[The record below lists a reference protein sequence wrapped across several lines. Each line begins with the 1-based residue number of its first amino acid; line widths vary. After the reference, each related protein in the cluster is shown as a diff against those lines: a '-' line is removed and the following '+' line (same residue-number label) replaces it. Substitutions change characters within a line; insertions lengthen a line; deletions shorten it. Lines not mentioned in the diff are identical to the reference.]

1 MAQGFVM
8 NLQPSEAEAGFDI
21 RVAPQEDVKELQRI
35 LDEEWAPAS
44 RNLTYTVCLLL
55 FTLIEM

>member
-1 MAQGFVM
+1 M

-21 RVAPQEDVKELQRI
+21 RVAPWEDVNELLRVI
-35 LDEEWAPAS
+35 HEEWAPAS

-55 FTLIEM
+55 FTLICTLR